1 MSSVDRAAPRVPHP
15 VVLRLSWALAALTA
29 CAGIAGAAGVGS
41 NAAAIASFAIP
52 LTALLLL
59 RPEWLP
65 PLLVVTVFTEQQGVH
80 NVHISRVVAPIA
92 AVALIVYVARQRALP
107 RFPSRWILIAVG
119 AYTAWALVSLLWT
132 EHVGSM
138 FTRDGGT
145 AYALASLAL
154 AVLYMLACATL
165 IERWQDVRRM
175 LIAVWLSATVVGAIA
190 IGQYLAGERPAG
202 LNVGPN
208 YFAAAQVIVLP
219 VAVMLA
225 TTTEDRRW
233 RAVVLAGV
241 AVIGFSIFAAESRGG
256 LIALGG
262 VLILLAIQRAGTFFP
277 SVKFKRDF
285 LVTAVVCGA
294 VLFPITWFGVGNGV
308 YGSGATS
315 QASSGG
321 LSGHV
326 ATTGAGGS
334 GRIYLWRAAV
344 RGWEDHPLWGLGY
357 GAFTPEAN
365 RLLLRTHVNLNSYR
379 LRPHGQPVHN
389 AYLESLAEL
398 GAVGLLL
405 FAGVLGTM
413 YATLRRVGAEADN
426 ANDRLLGT
434 LSRAL
439 IISIAGYVLAAMF
452 LSIETYRALWILLGL
467 TLALPWLTREARPT
481 ADAAGTAD
489 R

>member
-1 MSSVDRAAPRVPHP
+1 
-15 VVLRLSWALAALTA
+15 LSWALAALTA

-41 NAAAIASFAIP
+41 NAAVIASFAIP

-80 NVHISRVVAPIA
+80 NIHISRVVAPIA
-92 AVALIVYVARQRALP
+92 AVALVVYVARQRALP
-107 RFPSRWILIAVG
+107 RFPSRWVLIAVG
-119 AYTAWALVSLLWT
+119 AYAAWALVSLLWT

-154 AVLYMLACATL
+154 AILYMLACATL

-175 LIAVWLSATVVGAIA
+175 LIAVWLSAAVVGAIA
-190 IGQYLAGERPAG
+190 IGQYLAGERSAG

-208 YFAAAQVIVLP
+208 YFAAAQVIALP
-219 VAVMLA
+219 LGVMLA

-233 RAVVLAGV
+233 RTVLLAGV
-241 AVIGFSIFAAESRGG
+241 AVIGFSIFAAASRGG
-256 LIALGG
+256 LIALAC
-262 VLILLAIQRAGTFFP
+262 VLILLAIQKAPTFFS
-277 SVKFKRDF
+277 SVRFKRDF

-294 VLFPITWFGVGNGV
+294 VLFPITWYGVGNGV
-308 YGSGATS
+308 FGSGPSA
-315 QASSGG
+315 GG

-326 ATTGAGGS
+326 ESTGAGGS
-334 GRIYLWRAAV
+334 GRTYLWHAAF
-344 RGWEDHPLWGLGY
+344 RGWEDRPIEGLGY

-413 YATLRRVGAEADN
+413 YATLRRVGAEADH
-426 ANDRLLGT
+426 ANDRLLAT

-452 LSIETYRALWILLGL
+452 LSIETYRVLWILLGL
-467 TLALPWLTREARPT
+467 TLALPRLTREARPT